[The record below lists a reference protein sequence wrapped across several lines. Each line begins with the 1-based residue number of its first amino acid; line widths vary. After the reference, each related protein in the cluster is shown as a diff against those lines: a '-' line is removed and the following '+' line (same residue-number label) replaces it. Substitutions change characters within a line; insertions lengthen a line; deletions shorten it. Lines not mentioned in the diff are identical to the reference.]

1 MKAISTKEA
10 PAAIGPYSQAIDSGA
25 GLVFVSGQLPIDP
38 ATGAFPEGGVAEQA
52 RQSLLNAQAILR
64 AAGLEL
70 ADVVKTTVFLAD
82 MGDFAAMN
90 AVYAT
95 FFAEPF
101 PARSAVAVKTLPKG
115 ALVEIW
121 IGGFLGWVAWG
132 PIGALIGYLLG
143 KAVDTYIDG
152 SHQLPGGDGWERQ
165 QGQGTY
171 RQQTGQSPYGQTQSR
186 QNRYTADEQRNSFF
200 VSLLVLSSAVIK
212 ADGRTHPAELRT
224 VREFIRTN
232 FGEQAASQAEQIL
245 QRLDSQQVN
254 IYSVGGQIAANMNYS
269 QRLQLFQYLV
279 SIATADGD
287 FSASEKSVLEA
298 IASAIRL
305 TSSDAA
311 SIIAMYYKETDSAY
325 TVLEI
330 SPSATDDEVRTA
342 YRRMAMKY
350 HPDRVATLGPD
361 VQKAAE
367 EKFKKIQ
374 EAYAA
379 IKKQRGIQ

>member
-1 MKAISTKEA
+1 VSKAK
-10 PAAIGPYSQAIDSGA
+10 
-25 GLVFVSGQLPIDP
+25 
-38 ATGAFPEGGVAEQA
+38 
-52 RQSLLNAQAILR
+52 
-64 AAGLEL
+64 
-70 ADVVKTTVFLAD
+70 
-82 MGDFAAMN
+82 
-90 AVYAT
+90 
-95 FFAEPF
+95 
-101 PARSAVAVKTLPKG
+101 
-115 ALVEIW
+115 W

-165 QGQGTY
+165 QEQGSY
-171 RQQTGQSPYGQTQSR
+171 RRQTGQGPYTQDRSTQSR
-186 QNRYTADEQRNSFF
+186 QGRYTADEQRNSFF

-279 SIATADGD
+279 SIATSDGD

-305 TSSDAA
+305 TSTDAA

-330 SPSATDDEVRTA
+330 SPSATDDEVRSA

-350 HPDRVATLGPD
+350 HPDRVATLGPE